1 MFILVLL
8 FGVIKILEYFGIMPA
23 SLMKGDP
30 NYSTVLLSNLGSI
43 GAGAP
48 YHHLSNYGTCSIMIT
63 IGTMRKEK
71 RIMDD
76 GTEQEVKFR
85 DRYSR
90 LIYIYTLMHPKGYRS
105 AFLKND
111 NLKGLCDLY
120 STLYFASA
128 EPLMQY
134 TGDKFKQLIYQSV
147 AQSRVF
153 IRNTDPHAKEFEIG
167 NPRKYNGRTLVPAAA
182 DADKVIIDN
191 SLKY

>member
-1 MFILVLL
+1 MNENLTKVMTMINAMSVEELKNRLAAYML
-8 FGVIKILEYFGIMPA
+8 ADE
-23 SLMKGDP
+23 SLMPKPIAVEVRLTDD
-30 NYSTVLLSNLGSI
+30 NTKSCRYDVFLL
-43 GAGAP
+43 
-48 YHHLSNYGTCSIMIT
+48 
-63 IGTMRKEK
+63 
-71 RIMDD
+71 MDD
-76 GTEQEVKFR
+76 GTEKEVKFR

-134 TGDKFKQLIYQSV
+134 AGDKFKQFFYQSV

-153 IRNTDPHAKEFEIG
+153 IRNTDPHAKDFEIAC
-167 NPRKYNGRTLVPAAA
+167 PRKYNGRTLVPAAA

-191 SLKY
+191 SLK